1 MCYPCDRGI
10 VLPICPGY
18 TNHSPGIHPGFK
30 SSRCATQTPFRVR
43 FRAWARNRTRM
54 SEEGRLAG
62 RFPRDESRGYD
73 CFGWPAPDVGVR
85 SDKRLTIA
93 VTPFAHIYVAHPFAP
108 SPLFQPLL
116 DSPLYNQSMG
126 SGPTTA
132 LTRTGQYYKSQEK
145 KSRQNWY

>member
-18 TNHSPGIHPGFK
+18 TTPGPGIHPGVRK
-30 SSRCATQTPFRVR
+30 KQPVRDPDPIRVR

-73 CFGWPAPDVGVR
+73 CFGWPAPAPHVGVP

-93 VTPFAHIYVAHPFAP
+93 VTPFAHIYVAHPA
-108 SPLFQPLL
+108 S
-116 DSPLYNQSMG
+116 
-126 SGPTTA
+126 A
-132 LTRTGQYYKSQEK
+132 
-145 KSRQNWY
+145 